1 MTPNNLDQF
10 SPVKWEEF
18 ESVGRPGSAPVT
30 ATVFGWLCILAVIGG
45 ALWAVNS

>member
-18 ESVGRPGSAPVT
+18 ETVARPSDRGMRLKQFAVMC
-30 ATVFGWLCILAVIGG
+30 ALALVSGV
-45 ALWAVNS
+45 LFAVSH

>member
-18 ESVGRPGSAPVT
+18 ESVARPYSGM
-30 ATVFGWLCILAVIGG
+30 TVRSFALMCVLASVFG
-45 ALWAVNS
+45 ALWAFNH